1 MLRKLFAT
9 ERLITYEI
17 ALVTLARYP
26 LKLCVFWLVFWVS
39 FAVVVTDPE
48 MSIE

>member
-9 ERLITYEI
+9 ERLIPYEI
-17 ALVTLARYP
+17 APAMLARYP
-26 LKLCVFWLVFWVS
+26 LKLCVFCVVFWVS